1 MGVSGKRFQKQ
12 YKETLS
18 DFKNWTKKSHAKD
31 YLIYPKNI
39 GPNLALDETALS
51 NGELY
56 SLLTNKDKRGKKA
69 CIVAIFRGTQADQI
83 ISLITK
89 HISIELRNIVK
100 EVTLDM
106 ASSMN
111 LIVKKCF
118 LRADVTTDRFHVQK
132 LANDAVQE
140 LRIKYRWEI
149 LNQENL
155 AHKKARAEEKAF
167 KLEVLEN
174 GDTVRQLMARSRY
187 ALYKSRDKWTPSQ
200 AHRAKLLFKI
210 YPDIELAYNLSDGL
224 RKIYNLNIDPDMARL
239 KLARWFDQIEKAGL
253 DSFSS
258 IKRTF
263 QIHHK
268 QIINYFIN
276 RSTNAS
282 AESFNAKIKDFR
294 RSLRGVVDV
303 DFFLFRLTKI
313 FA

>member
-1 MGVSGKRFQKQ
+1 M
-12 YKETLS
+12 
-18 DFKNWTKKSHAKD
+18 
-31 YLIYPKNI
+31 
-39 GPNLALDETALS
+39 ALDETALS

-56 SLLTNKDKRGKKA
+56 TILTNKDKRGKKA
-69 CIVAIFRGTQADQI
+69 CIVGVFRGTQADQI
-83 ISLITK
+83 ILLIHK
-89 HISIELRNIVK
+89 HISVELRNIVK

-106 ASSMN
+106 AGSMN

-118 LRADVTTDRFHVQK
+118 LRAEATTDRFHVQQ

-149 LNQENL
+149 LNKENL
-155 AHKKARAEEKAF
+155 AYKKARVEDKSF
-167 KLEVLEN
+167 RIEVLEN
-174 GDTVRQLMARSRY
+174 GDTLRQLMARSRY

-200 AHRAKLLFKI
+200 TQRAKLLFEI
-210 YPDIELAYNLSDGL
+210 YPDIEIAYNLSDGL
-224 RKIYNLNIDPDMARL
+224 RKIYNLDIDTDTARL

>member
-1 MGVSGKRFQKQ
+1 MSGF
-12 YKETLS
+12 KEW
-18 DFKNWTKKSHAKD
+18 NKKSHAQE

-56 SLLTNKDKRGKKA
+56 TFLTNKDKRGKKGS
-69 CIVAIFRGTQADQI
+69 IVGIFKGTQAEGI
-83 ISLITK
+83 IALIK
-89 HISIELRNIVK
+89 ENISKELRNIVK

-111 LIVKKCF
+111 LIVRKCF
-118 LRADVTTDRFHVQK
+118 LKAEATTDRFHVQQ

-149 LNQENL
+149 INSEN
-155 AHKKARAEEKAF
+155 AAYKKAKTAGKLF
-167 KLEVLEN
+167 KPEILEN
-174 GDTVRQLMARSRY
+174 GDTIRQLMARSRY
-187 ALYKSRDKWTPSQ
+187 ALYKSRDKWTESQ
-200 AHRAKLLFKI
+200 RLRARLLFER
-210 YPDIELAYNLSDGL
+210 YPDIEIAYNLSDGL
-224 RKIYNLNIDPDMARL
+224 RKIYNQTIDINTARL

-253 DSFSS
+253 DSFNS

-263 QIHHK
+263 HVHHK
-268 QIINYFIN
+268 QIINYFIS
-276 RSTNAS
+276 RSTNAF
-282 AESFNAKIKDFR
+282 AESFNAKVKDFR
-294 RSLRGVVDV
+294 RSLRGVVDI